1 MRIVFLALLSAALP
15 VLAADKPAAAAVTFA
30 PVTIPLTVMEGDLF
44 NRDCRVFGV
53 PVECAGVKATF
64 TWACGGETIV
74 SDTFARQAR
83 LVVKDDPELAQY
95 RDAAGNELFVGS
107 AA

>member
-1 MRIVFLALLSAALP
+1 MRTLLLALLALP
-15 VLAADKPAAAAVTFA
+15 ALAADKPAAFA

-53 PVECAGVKATF
+53 PVECAGVKSTF